1 MTAADGGDFERLL
14 DELLEAHLVQ
24 FHASHNR
31 ARADAAP
38 SMMGGDRSADHYT
51 FGYARRVI
59 DACLGN
65 VNKLIVHVASEQG
78 RDPAALEPSARARVR
93 GFLDEIFSVLTREYE
108 RPPPG
113 EFGLRPSPEALI
125 QVRAHAEAMF
135 AAAMAAA
142 ARGRLDARL
151 VQKQGLPAILVERLG
166 GGRRLILIVV
176 AIAVVLMV
184 VSSL

>member
-1 MTAADGGDFERLL
+1 MTADGGADFERLL
-14 DELLEAHLVQ
+14 DELLDAHLVQ
-24 FHASHNR
+24 FHTSHNR

-38 SMMGGDRSADHYT
+38 SMMGAERSPDHYT

-65 VNKLIVHVASEQG
+65 VNRLIVTIADAQG
-78 RDPAALEPSARARVR
+78 RDPASLEAPARARVR
-93 GFLDEIFSVLTREYE
+93 GFLDEVLGILAREYE

-113 EFGLRPSPEALI
+113 EFGLRPSPEALT

-151 VQKQGLPAILVERLG
+151 VRKRSAMSALAERLG
-166 GGRRLILIVV
+166 GGRRLFLIL
-176 AIAVVLMV
+176 AAALVVLMIIR
-184 VSSL
+184 SL